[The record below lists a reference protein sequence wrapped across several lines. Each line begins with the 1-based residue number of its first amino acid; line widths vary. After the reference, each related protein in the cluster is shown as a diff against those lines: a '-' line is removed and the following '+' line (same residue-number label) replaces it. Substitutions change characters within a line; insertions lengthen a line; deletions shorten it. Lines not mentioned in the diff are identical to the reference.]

1 MLSEKEKN
9 LEDIKFRPISK
20 QDLILSLDRL
30 TRFKYPAFK
39 YYRVF
44 NDILSKYLVSP
55 KLSRAKLEKLDT
67 KTYKTYVEQIWNA
80 SVKEYL
86 SKISTDKSINELII
100 NEEQESYNL
109 PEELNELVSS
119 NLDYDSVLELVRK
132 NSTIPLNLKRL
143 ILYKKNLAK
152 PRDLREKFNLKF
164 PVEKVVL
171 CEGITEEIL
180 LPAFSNAY
188 GYDFNKYGVH
198 LISAGGKNQVA
209 KLYCELKDELKL
221 PIFVL
226 LDADAKKTADSINTV
241 LRDNDRIHLITRG
254 EFEDLFSLFLIKRT
268 INDRYKNIFQCC
280 VADFKS
286 DLPMTKVLCEYFRV
300 NNLGDFQKAEFAKEI
315 LKNIKNSTDLTD
327 EIKAIIDEI
336 RKI

>member
-1 MLSEKEKN
+1 MDE
-9 LEDIKFRPISK
+9 IKFNPVSR
-20 QDLILSLDRL
+20 QDLVLSLDRL
-30 TRFKYPAFK
+30 TRFKYPGFK

-44 NDILSKYLVSP
+44 NELLSKYLLFP
-55 KLSRAKLEKLDT
+55 KLNRAKIEKLDT
-67 KTYKTYVEQIWNA
+67 KTYINYIETIWNA
-80 SVKEYL
+80 SVKGHL
-86 SKISTDKSINELII
+86 STIKANEPINKLISK
-100 NEEQESYNL
+100 EENCSYNL
-109 PEELNELVSS
+109 TDELKELVNA
-119 NLDYDSVLELVRK
+119 NLDFDSVLELVK
-132 NSTIPLNLKRL
+132 NDNLTPLNLKRL
-143 ILYKKNLAK
+143 ILYKKNNICAK
-152 PRDLREKFNLKF
+152 ELRERYNLKF

-180 LPAFSNAY
+180 LPSFCTAY

-226 LDADAKKTADSINTV
+226 LDADAKKTAESIKSV
-241 LRDNDRIHLITRG
+241 LRKTDKIHLIEHG

-268 INDRYKNIFQCC
+268 INNRYKNIFQCC

-286 DLPMTKVLCEYFRV
+286 DLPMTKVLSEYFRI

-315 LKNIKNSTDLTD
+315 QKNIKSSADLTD
-327 EIKAIIDEI
+327 EIKIIADEI

>member
-1 MLSEKEKN
+1 MEE
-9 LEDIKFRPISK
+9 IKFNPVSR
-20 QDLILSLDRL
+20 QDLVLSLDRL
-30 TRFKYPAFK
+30 TRFKYPGFK

-44 NDILSKYLVSP
+44 NELLSKYLLFP
-55 KLSRAKLEKLDT
+55 KLSRAKIEKLDT
-67 KTYKTYVEQIWNA
+67 KTYIKYVETIWNA
-80 SVKEYL
+80 SVKEHL
-86 SKISTDKSINELII
+86 STIKADEPINKLIS
-100 NEEQESYNL
+100 NEENSSYNL
-109 PEELNELVSS
+109 TDELKELVSA
-119 NLDYDSVLELVRK
+119 NLDFDSVLELVRK
-132 NSTIPLNLKRL
+132 DNSTPLNLKRL
-143 ILYKKNLAK
+143 ILYKKNNLCAK
-152 PRDLREKFNLKF
+152 ELRERYNLKF

-180 LPAFSNAY
+180 LPSFCAAY

-198 LISAGGKNQVA
+198 LISAGSKNQVA

-226 LDADAKKTADSINTV
+226 LDADAKKTAESIKSV
-241 LRDNDRIHLITRG
+241 LRKTDKIHLIEHG

-268 INDRYKNIFQCC
+268 INNRYKNIFQCC

-286 DLPMTKVLCEYFRV
+286 DLPMTKVLSEYFRI

-315 LKNIKNSTDLTD
+315 QKNIKSSADLTD
-327 EIKAIIDEI
+327 EIKIIADEI